1 MNGRPI
7 EAGPRVQPE
16 VPLTIEALVR
26 QFIVRQFRVND
37 PAGLADDTLLMEEG
51 IVDSVAMLAVIM
63 FLESEFGIEV
73 DDLEIMPEN
82 LESIAR
88 IAAFVAGKQH
98 TAGRAGAA
106 QS

>member
-1 MNGRPI
+1 
-7 EAGPRVQPE
+7 V
-16 VPLTIEALVR
+16 TIEALVR

-37 PAGLADDTLLMEEG
+37 PAKLADDTLLMEEG

-63 FLESEFGIEV
+63 FLENEFGIEV

-88 IAAFVAGKQH
+88 IAAFVTGKQH
-98 TAGRAGAA
+98 AAGRAGAA

>member
-1 MNGRPI
+1 M
-7 EAGPRVQPE
+7 
-16 VPLTIEALVR
+16 TIEALVR

-37 PAGLADDTLLMEEG
+37 PAKLADDTLLMEEG
-51 IVDSVAMLAVIM
+51 IVDSVGMLAVIM

-98 TAGRAGAA
+98 AAGRA
-106 QS
+106 S

>member
-1 MNGRPI
+1 VNGRPI

-16 VPLTIEALVR
+16 VQVTIEALVR
-26 QFIVRQFRVND
+26 QFIVREFRVND
-37 PAGLADDTLLMEEG
+37 PARLADDTLLMEEG
-51 IVDSVAMLAVIM
+51 IVDSVGMLAVIM

-73 DDLEIMPEN
+73 DNLEIMPEN

-88 IAAFVAGKQH
+88 IASFVAGKQH
-98 TAGRAGAA
+98 AAGRAGAA